1 VSFCLLFVAKTKDFV
16 GKVFMRLYGNDAI
29 WWLSRAVSSGIK
41 IVETQTKE
49 AQPAPKEHVVS
60 WFFEPQKKQ

>member
-1 VSFCLLFVAKTKDFV
+1 
-16 GKVFMRLYGNDAI
+16 MRLYGNDAI

-60 WFFEPQKKQ
+60 WFFEPQKKQGLLV